1 MTVSEAC
8 ERSERVAE
16 AYRHCERVVRDEARN
31 FAYGIRL
38 MPPRSGGR

>member
-38 MPPRSGGR
+38 MRPRSGGR